1 MAKSCRGGFLGSHCQ
16 WVALQNQRYGM
27 GMEEQG
33 GRAAQRLHTRVLSIS
48 GSAAW
53 AVSTAGLLQPG
64 STTGGEEASARGS
77 SCCCG
82 AGKEQHGLRG
92 GHKRECELAAEVR
105 INQCPVID
113 HPKT

>member
-48 GSAAW
+48 GSAAQ
-53 AVSTAGLLQPG
+53 GMG
-64 STTGGEEASARGS
+64 CEH
-77 SCCCG
+77 CG
-82 AGKEQHGLRG
+82 AAAARQHNGRRG
-92 GHKRECELAAEVR
+92 GICKGFKLLLWCRQRAARPPWGTQEGM
-105 INQCPVID
+105 
-113 HPKT
+113 